1 MWAWVAG
8 GLLIALALFT
18 VYRLVRS
25 WGAARGK
32 LDSAD
37 PPRSGPA

>member
-1 MWAWVAG
+1 MWVWVAA

-32 LDSAD
+32 LDSGD